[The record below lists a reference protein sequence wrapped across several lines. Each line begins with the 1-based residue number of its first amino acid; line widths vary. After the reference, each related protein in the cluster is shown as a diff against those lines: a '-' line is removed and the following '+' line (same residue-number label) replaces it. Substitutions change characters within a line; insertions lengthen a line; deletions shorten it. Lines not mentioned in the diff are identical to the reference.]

1 MPRPANLSLPQLM
14 QIITK
19 TAQQTAGT
27 GDISGVTAGNGLSG
41 GGVRGDVTLAVDI
54 NGATSGTDI
63 TVNNSDLILLAD
75 VNDSNNVKKVRID
88 QLTGS
93 AAHGPAGSNT
103 QLQYNNNGQFGAITT
118 FTYDGTDLTVA
129 DDIKINFGARGATAE
144 AYIKYDEAQTD
155 HLIIS
160 GSNTAMQL
168 QSPKILMPGKLGVGS
183 ISIGNVSHGITLPD
197 TADETGR
204 IKANAFVTYSSIAL
218 KDNVSRIERPID
230 TLNKIEGVT
239 FNWKSNDRKD
249 IGFIAEDVGK
259 HMPEIVEWKSNNI
272 DAHGMD
278 YTKLVPVLVEAVK
291 SQQEEILSLHE
302 AIAAL
307 QKKID
312 S

>member
-1 MPRPANLSLPQLM
+1 MPRPANLSMDQLM
-14 QIITK
+14 QIIAN
-19 TAQQTAGT
+19 TAKNQVAQ
-27 GDISGVTAGNGLSG
+27 GDITGVTAGNGLSG
-41 GGVRGDVTLAVDI
+41 GGIRGDVTLAVDI
-54 NGATSGTDI
+54 GDATDGTGI
-63 TVNNSDLILLAD
+63 TVADSDLILLAD
-75 VNDSNNVKKVRID
+75 ANDSNSVKKVRVD

-93 AAHGPAGSNT
+93 VAHSPAGSNT
-103 QLQYNNNGQFGAITT
+103 QLQYNNNGKFGAIST

-144 AYIKYDEAQTD
+144 AYIKYDEASTD

-168 QSPKILMPGKLGVGS
+168 QSPKVLMPGKLGIGS

-204 IKANAFVTYSSIAL
+204 IKANAFVTYSSVAL
-218 KDNVSRIERPID
+218 KDNICRIERPID
-230 TLNKIEGVT
+230 ILNRIEGVT

-259 HMPEIVEWKSNNI
+259 HMPEIVEWKNNKI

-278 YTKLVPVLVEAVK
+278 YTKLVPILVEAVK
-291 SQQEEILSLHE
+291 SQQEEILRLH
-302 AIAAL
+302 ATVTSL